1 MIEDATTILYIDD
14 DPDDLMIFGESIRNL
29 YPGISVLKAQS
40 GEEGI
45 NFLSLLEQQNRPF
58 PSLIVLDMNMPKMDG
73 RQTLMQ
79 IRGKEN
85 WDDIPIVIFT
95 TSANIAEVEFCKS
108 YGIEC
113 ITKPMSYNSLNHT
126 MQQLVSYCNRRHI
139 STD

>member
-1 MIEDATTILYIDD
+1 MIEEVTTILYIDD

-45 NFLSLLEQQNRPF
+45 NFLKFLEQENRSF

-73 RQTLMQ
+73 RQTMLK
-79 IRGKEN
+79 IRSKES

-95 TSANIAEVEFCKS
+95 TSSNIADVEFCKN

-126 MQQLVSYCNRRHI
+126 IRQLVSYCNKQI

>member
-1 MIEDATTILYIDD
+1 MIEEATTILYIDD

-45 NFLSLLEQQNRPF
+45 NFLNLLEQENRPF

-73 RQTLMQ
+73 RQTMLK
-79 IRGKEN
+79 IRSKES
-85 WDDIPIVIFT
+85 WEDIPIVIFT
-95 TSANIAEVEFCKS
+95 TSSNIVDVEFCKS

-113 ITKPMSYNSLNHT
+113 ITKPMSYNNLNYT
-126 MQQLVSYCNRRHI
+126 IKQLVSYCNRQI

>member
-1 MIEDATTILYIDD
+1 MIEEATTILYIDD
-14 DPDDLMIFGESIRNL
+14 DPDDLLIFGESFRNL
-29 YPGISVLKAQS
+29 YPDITVLKAQS
-40 GEEGI
+40 GEAGI
-45 NFLSLLEQQNRPF
+45 NLLKLLEQENRSF

-95 TSANIAEVEFCKS
+95 TSANIADVEFCKS

>member
-1 MIEDATTILYIDD
+1 MIEEATTILYIDD

-45 NFLSLLEQQNRPF
+45 NFLNLLEQENRPF

-73 RQTLMQ
+73 RQTMLK
-79 IRGKEN
+79 IRSKQSWE
-85 WDDIPIVIFT
+85 DIPIVIFT
-95 TSANIAEVEFCKS
+95 TSSNIADVEFCKS

-113 ITKPMSYNSLNHT
+113 ITKPMSYNNLKNT
-126 MQQLVSYCNRRHI
+126 MQQLVSYCNRQI